1 MGASSWVHLDVD
13 RVVRLTEKAM
23 LVEIDG
29 EEVWVPLSVV
39 ADAETYEE
47 GDTDVTISI
56 QEWWAEKNDLGG

>member
-1 MGASSWVHLDVD
+1 MGNSSWVHLDVD

-47 GDTDVTISI
+47 GDTDVTISV